1 MKGSTMTEITRRSAL
16 GAAIAIPAAAA
27 FSSIAQAADKTEIEM
42 FFPVPVQG
50 MLANKMKELIDR
62 FNGSQS
68 AVAVTAVYT
77 GSYDDTNLK
86 TRAAIKAGKPPGAV
100 IMSANFVREYVI
112 NGDVDPF
119 DPIIAADGKSPA
131 QYFEQF
137 WSALKPN
144 AVIDGKVYGIPF
156 QNSTPLLYYSVE
168 AFKEAGLNPDKP
180 PVTWSEWV
188 AASKALTKPSGER
201 WGLMFPATYDYCGWI
216 TSGLV
221 MSNGGQYFNHDYGGE
236 VFYDAPSALG
246 SLRLL
251 DTLVNKAKVM
261 PPGVADANGC
271 TSAFFAGR
279 TGMIVLSTGS
289 LSFVRD
295 NMKKPYRV
303 AFMPKAVRNAAP
315 IGGASL
321 ILPKGNSP
329 ARQKAAWT
337 LINWLVSPEIAGEWS
352 RFTGYFAPRKAA
364 YDLPA
369 MKEYLGKYPDAKVA
383 LEQLRYAVPWFDTYN
398 TVAVR
403 KAMED
408 QVQAVLSG
416 KVTPEA
422 GVAAAQKNAEELL
435 RPYVA
440 ETALKALA

>member
-1 MKGSTMTEITRRSAL
+1 MDRITRRSAL

-27 FSSIAQAADKTEIEM
+27 FATVAKAAERTEIEM

-62 FNGSQS
+62 FNGAQ
-68 AVAVTAVYT
+68 AAVTVTPVYT

-119 DPIIAADGKSPA
+119 DPIIEKAGKTPA
-131 QYFEQF
+131 EYFDAF
-137 WSALKPN
+137 WPALKPN
-144 AVIDGKVYGIPF
+144 AVIDGKIYGIPF
-156 QNSTPLLYYSVE
+156 QNSTPLLYYGVD
-168 AFKEAGLNPDKP
+168 AFRDAGLNPDKP
-180 PVTWSEWV
+180 PATWTEWV
-188 AASKALTKPSGER
+188 AAAKALTKPSGER
-201 WGLMFPATYDYCGWI
+201 WGLMFPGTYDYCGWI

-221 MSNGGQYFNHDYGGE
+221 MANGGQYFNHDYGGE
-236 VFYDAPSALG
+236 VFYDAPSSLGALK
-246 SLRLL
+246 LL
-251 DTLVNKAKVM
+251 DTMVNQAKVI

-279 TGMIVLSTGS
+279 TGMMILSTGS

-303 AFMPKAVRNAAP
+303 AFMPKSMRNAAP

-321 ILPKGNSP
+321 ILPKGNTP
-329 ARQKAAWT
+329 ERQAAAWT
-337 LINWLVSPEIAGEWS
+337 LINWLTSPEIAGEWS

-364 YDLPA
+364 YDLPE
-369 MKEYLGKYPDAKVA
+369 MKKYLEQYPDAKVA
-383 LEQLRYAVPWFDTYN
+383 LDQLRYAVPWFDTYN

-408 QVQAVLSG
+408 QVQAILSG
-416 KVTPEA
+416 KVKPEDA
-422 GVAAAQKNAEELL
+422 IIAAQKNANELL
-435 RPYVA
+435 RPYV
-440 ETALKALA
+440 EQTALKPLA